1 MLVLVTAALTAIIG
15 IMGLA
20 VDLGFVALERRQL
33 QRAADAAAISGAL
46 DLIDDATWGSIGA
59 DVSAM
64 VGKNGVP
71 SGTTTACA
79 LVDNTNAQVQSNC
92 GAPASPSIS
101 GVKVTLSHR
110 RDTYFMRVLG
120 IGTVDVS
127 ASAIGRIVLQT
138 EYNAGNAPFIVCG
151 IDTKLASGGT
161 LSILTST
168 YGVNPSAVGQTFV
181 IHGPQ
186 VADCGAKSNS
196 FKGLANQDANE
207 DITTLPN
214 TLYYDTGDR
223 AGPTRFAVNGPGG
236 CPAGATQGCVMILP
250 VATSITGPPDERH
263 EEQKEPKAHKADAVM
278 YLPFYVTEAG
288 ANEHHGVLVSATYQL
303 RLDSRNTASWTLGK
317 PGLVSARLVN

>member
-71 SGTTTACA
+71 AGTTTACA

-127 ASAIGRIVLQT
+127 ASAIGRIVLHT
-138 EYNAGNAPFIVCG
+138 EYDAGNGPFIVCG
-151 IDTKLASGGT
+151 IGTKLASGGT

-168 YGVNPSAVGQTFV
+168 TPPYGVNPSAVGQTFV

-186 VADCGAKSNS
+186 VADCGAKSNA
-196 FKGLANQDANE
+196 FKGLADQDANE
-207 DITTLPN
+207 GITTLPN
-214 TLYYDTGDR
+214 TLYHDTGVK
-223 AGPTRFAVNGPGG
+223 AGPTRFAVNGPAG

-250 VATSITGPPDERH
+250 VATSITGPPRRE
-263 EEQKEPKAHKADAVM
+263 AYAVM
-278 YLPFYVTEAG
+278 YLPFYVTQTHP
-288 ANEHHGVLVSATYQL
+288 NEHQGTLVSATYQL